1 MNIETQLKIRNNP
14 NLYHFLR
21 ENSWWYKELNRNP
34 ESINEMQI
42 EMKNYYRMNLSDQ
55 IDRFGKRIEMI
66 RTFMDIMK

>member
-1 MNIETQLKIRNNP
+1 MNIETQLKIRSNP

-42 EMKNYYRMNLSDQ
+42 EMKNYYKMNLSDQ

>member
-21 ENSWWYKELNRNP
+21 ENSWWYKEINRNP

-42 EMKNYYRMNLSDQ
+42 EMKNYYKMNLSDQ

>member
-42 EMKNYYRMNLSDQ
+42 EMKNYYKMNLSDQ